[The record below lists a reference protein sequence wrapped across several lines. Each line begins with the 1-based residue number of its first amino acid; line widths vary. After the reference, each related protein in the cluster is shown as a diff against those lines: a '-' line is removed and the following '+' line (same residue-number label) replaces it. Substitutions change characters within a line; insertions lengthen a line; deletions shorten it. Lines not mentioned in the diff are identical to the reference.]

1 VTATATER
9 SHRPAATSGP
19 GCGENPEATL
29 KAVRTIL
36 ISFSLAVADELIG
49 AVFFSGDP
57 LLRVLWVAATL
68 FVIFFSLSA
77 SSNYTAAARFG
88 YLLVIT
94 IPLWD
99 LQIPAELKVQNTLW
113 AIGAISLASVI
124 TAILEILLHKIK
136 TWDDLT
142 LSIAERLEGV
152 NPSLTLTSMEL
163 GTNRLN

>member
-1 VTATATER
+1 MRMTI
-9 SHRPAATSGP
+9 AAIVVMIVNMTFRLPFGAYGAIYAFNLSR
-19 GCGENPEATL
+19 ENPEATL

-99 LQIPAELKVQNTLW
+99 LQIPAELKMQNTLW

-124 TAILEILLHKIK
+124 TAILEILSIK
-136 TWDDLT
+136 
-142 LSIAERLEGV
+142 
-152 NPSLTLTSMEL
+152 
-163 GTNRLN
+163 